1 MTSNA
6 SQFMECIL
14 DCYKEPCCRSVN
26 FKKISTSEDEP
37 KCELL
42 HNFPYNTSKNL
53 LQGNASYDYAYFTKP
68 EKVRLVPALMVL
80 ILSVIAVVLTRPYG
94 GGSN

>member
-1 MTSNA
+1 MTTNA

-42 HNFPYNTSKNL
+42 HNLAYNTSKNL
-53 LQGNASYDYAYFTKP
+53 LQGNASYDYAYFIKP
-68 EKVRLVPALMVL
+68 EKVRSVPALMVL

-94 GGSN
+94 GRSN